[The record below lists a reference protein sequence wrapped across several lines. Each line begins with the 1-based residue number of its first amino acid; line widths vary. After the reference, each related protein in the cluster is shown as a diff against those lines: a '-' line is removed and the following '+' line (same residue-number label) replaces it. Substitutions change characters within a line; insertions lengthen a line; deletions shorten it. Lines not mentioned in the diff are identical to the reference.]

1 MPIQNSKPTT
11 KTKPAPSLGQQLEF
25 LSRRRIAAKDRAF
38 MTEQLSLLLETG
50 TSLHRSLDSIQSQAE
65 NPAMRKLLG
74 EIHTKV
80 TEGKPFSS
88 ALADYPDVFDATY
101 VNLVSAG
108 EQGGFLHTA
117 LSQLLEMQE
126 KREEI
131 RTSII
136 SAFSYPAFLILF
148 SIGVV
153 VFVLVSV
160 FPRFEELFISIR
172 DDLPGST
179 VVLLALSQLLR
190 NYSQLL
196 LLGLLGIVVLF
207 RLWAASPMGKALL
220 DRLILKIP
228 VVRDIMIRVYLVNT
242 LRALSMSL
250 GNGVS
255 ILSAL
260 QSCREIVSNQVFRTF
275 FKEVE
280 TSVEQGEGIAAGF
293 ERSPIIPEITKQ
305 MIRTGEDSGQL
316 PQVMARIAQYY
327 ERELARKL
335 LLLSKLVEPVM
346 LLVMGVL
353 VGYIVSAL
361 ILPVFKLSG
370 AIG

>member
-1 MPIQNSKPTT
+1 MPIQASQPENKDPTPG
-11 KTKPAPSLGQQLEF
+11 KSVSPLKF
-25 LSRRRIAAKDRAF
+25 LTHRKISSKDRAF

-50 TSLHRSLDSIQSQAE
+50 TSLHRSLEAIQNQAE
-65 NPAMRKLLG
+65 NPAMRELLS
-74 EIHTKV
+74 EIHQKV
-80 TEGKPFSS
+80 TEGKPFSRT
-88 ALADYPDVFDATY
+88 LADYPEVFDGTY

-108 EQGGFLHTA
+108 EQGGFMHTA

-160 FPRFEELFISIR
+160 FPRFEDLFISIR

-179 VVLLALSQLLR
+179 VVLLGLSQLLR
-190 NYSQLL
+190 NYSQVL
-196 LLGLLGIVVLF
+196 LLGLLGLVILF
-207 RLWAASPMGKALL
+207 RMWAASPSGKRLVDRMLL
-220 DRLILKIP
+220 QLPLVK
-228 VVRDIMIRVYLVNT
+228 DIMIQVYLVNT
-242 LRALSMSL
+242 LRALSLSL

-255 ILSAL
+255 ILNAMH
-260 QSCREIVSNQVFRTF
+260 SCREIVSNAVFQRF
-275 FKEVE
+275 FSDVE
-280 TSVEQGEGIAAGF
+280 DCVEQGEGIAVGF
-293 ERSPIIPEITKQ
+293 ERSSFIPDITKQ
-305 MIRTGEDSGQL
+305 MVRTGEESGQL
-316 PQVMARIAQYY
+316 PQVMGRIADFY
-327 ERELARKL
+327 ERELSRKL

-370 AIG
+370 AVG